1 MLASYAHEI
10 IVDLPEMRKEDMRMK
25 VGSGASST
33 SPTNVNLIA
42 ATLDNTCSIVWF
54 RKLASDQIKNTLL
67 PLLQSWPP
75 ATAVLPISR

>member
-1 MLASYAHEI
+1 
-10 IVDLPEMRKEDMRMK
+10 MRQLGDYRRSGRATATSIGRSAPK